1 MERKTLFVDVLLPLP
16 VKGSFSYRVPYK
28 WNDEVEPWRRVVVQF
43 GKKKVYTAI
52 ILRVHED
59 VPQYKEVKYILSIL
73 DESPVLLPSQYQL
86 WEWMANY
93 YLSSAG
99 EVMNAALPAALKLSG
114 ETRVVLHPDFN
125 GDKTTLN
132 EKEYLVVEALEIQQK
147 LTINEVSDI
156 VELRQVHSLLKNLY
170 AKNIILYEEE
180 LQERYRPKIET
191 FIGLHPDF
199 YPDGQLRELFDQ
211 LEKRATKQLEVL
223 MYFLQITANQ
233 RERFVSKTSLVK
245 PFKNAYSVV
254 QALLKKGVFVAEE
267 RRVSRLKKY
276 AQTVDPEHITLTG
289 EQARSLEKIEDY
301 WREKDVVLLH
311 GVTSSGK
318 TEVYIKLIHNKLKE
332 GKQALLLLP
341 EIALTTQIINR
352 LKQYFGEKIGVYH
365 SRYSNEE
372 RVEIWGK
379 MLSDNPYRI
388 VVGPR
393 SALFLPYQSLGL
405 VIVDE
410 EHDTSYKQHHP
421 PPYYQA
427 RDTAVV
433 LATQHRAKIL
443 LGSATPSI
451 ESYFNTQTG
460 KYGLVEMHK
469 RYGDIMM
476 PEILVADL
484 RNEKRRKLMKS
495 HFSSLLMQHIDE
507 ALKNKEQVIL
517 FQNRRGFSLRLEC
530 DVCNWVPFCKN
541 CDVSLTYHKS
551 TNQLK
556 CHYCGY
562 SRPVP
567 STCDACGSNN
577 IHMHGFGTEKV
588 EDDLALFFPDAK
600 IRRMDLDTTRSKYAY
615 QTILQEFQEREID
628 ILVGTQMVTKGLDF
642 DNVHIVGVLNAD
654 SLLFFPEFRAFERA
668 FQMLAQVSGRAGRNK
683 KRGKVIIQTYN
694 PYHDAIRYV
703 MENDYQAMYRSQIVD
718 RKTFLYPPYCRLVL
732 IQVLHRDYR
741 VLNPA
746 AKMLGD
752 ILKGVFGKWV
762 IGPEYP
768 FVSRIRNL
776 YIKQLI
782 LKIPLGENV
791 AYRKKQL
798 LQQLDIFAA
807 QGTFKGVRIK
817 LDVDPI

>member
-1 MERKTLFVDVLLPLP
+1 M
-16 VKGSFSYRVPYK
+16 
-28 WNDEVEPWRRVVVQF
+28 
-43 GKKKVYTAI
+43 
-52 ILRVHED
+52 
-59 VPQYKEVKYILSIL
+59 
-73 DESPVLLPSQYQL
+73 
-86 WEWMANY
+86 
-93 YLSSAG
+93 
-99 EVMNAALPAALKLSG
+99 
-114 ETRVVLHPDFN
+114 
-125 GDKTTLN
+125 
-132 EKEYLVVEALEIQQK
+132 
-147 LTINEVSDI
+147 
-156 VELRQVHSLLKNLY
+156 
-170 AKNIILYEEE
+170 
-180 LQERYRPKIET
+180 
-191 FIGLHPDF
+191 
-199 YPDGQLRELFDQ
+199 
-211 LEKRATKQLEVL
+211 
-223 MYFLQITANQ
+223 
-233 RERFVSKTSLVK
+233 
-245 PFKNAYSVV
+245 
-254 QALLKKGVFVAEE
+254 
-267 RRVSRLKKY
+267 
-276 AQTVDPEHITLTG
+276 
-289 EQARSLEKIEDY
+289 
-301 WREKDVVLLH
+301 H

-318 TEVYIKLIHNKLKE
+318 TEVYIKLIHQMVKA

-341 EIALTTQIINR
+341 EIALTTQILNR
-352 LKQYFGEKIGVYH
+352 LKQYFGKQIGVYH

-379 MLSDNPYRI
+379 MLSKDPYQI

-405 VIVDE
+405 IIVDE
-410 EHDTSYKQHHP
+410 EHDTSYKQHQP

-427 RDTAVV
+427 RDTAIV
-433 LATQHRAKIL
+433 LASQHQAKVL
-443 LGSATPSI
+443 LGSATPAI

-460 KYGLVEMHK
+460 KYGLVEMTK

-541 CDVSLTYHKS
+541 CDVSLTYHRS

-562 SRPVP
+562 ARPVP
-567 STCDACGSNN
+567 STCDACGSSH
-577 IHMHGFGTEKV
+577 IRMHGFGTEKV
-588 EDDLALFFPDAK
+588 EDDLAIYFPEAK

-615 QTILQEFQEREID
+615 QNILQEFQAREID

-668 FQMLAQVSGRAGRNK
+668 FQMLAQVSGRAGRNM

-694 PYHDAIRYV
+694 PQHDAIRYV
-703 MENDYQAMYRSQIVD
+703 MENDYKAMYYSQIVD
-718 RKTFLYPPYCRLVL
+718 RKTYHYPPYTRLIL

-741 VLNPA
+741 ILNPA
-746 AKMLGD
+746 AKLLGD
-752 ILKGVFGKWV
+752 QLKEVFGKWV

-768 FVSRIRNL
+768 FISRIRNM

-782 LKIPLGENV
+782 VKIPIQENL
-791 AYRKKQL
+791 ASRKKQL
-798 LQQLDIFAA
+798 MQQLHIFST
-807 QGTFKGVRIK
+807 QGKFKGVRIK